1 MSSNPILALNELPYA
16 TVHALAC
23 SANAIAARHVHPLRR
38 WFWARRRPSGLMTC
52 DLCHRAWVAPT
63 ETPKHADY
71 CPVGRTQ
78 EVAQKIIAMG
88 SEPLPEH
95 LQPRIVETRTFE
107 PHEIAP
113 FHPSSLPLLRLED
126 HPLPG
131 EEKCGEEFGIHGH
144 ELLCTLKK
152 GHPAIRNAFGH
163 WSPFL
168 GTQTSPSHERSEGS
182 AAAGRAGGNSSGA
195 NLPEAPD
202 YQEPWAWDPNLG
214 VVVDRNGNTVANMLL
229 TDLDPLEQKEFGRR
243 IAVCLNFC
251 REMPN
256 EELRHID
263 SVVAG
268 MVAEEREEAVTA
280 PREVIQ

>member
-16 TVHALAC
+16 TVHALAT

-78 EVAQKIIAMG
+78 EVAQKIIALG
-88 SEPLPEH
+88 SQPLPKH
-95 LQPRIVETRTFE
+95 LLAPDLTVDQKSALRDAWGAGEIDKDAKVLEPGLRITE
-107 PHEIAP
+107 
-113 FHPSSLPLLRLED
+113 
-126 HPLPG
+126 
-131 EEKCGEEFGIHGH
+131 
-144 ELLCTLKK
+144 
-152 GHPAIRNAFGH
+152 
-163 WSPFL
+163 
-168 GTQTSPSHERSEGS
+168 TSPTHERSEGS
-182 AAAGRAGGNSSGA
+182 AEAGRAGGNSSGA

-268 MVAEEREEAVTA
+268 MCAEEREEAVTA